1 MTFFRSSLR
10 PRHIQPH
17 VSDLVHVL
25 AHTVCLVYVAGKVW
39 ILKPG
44 KNSNRG
50 SGIEVAD
57 SYEDVLR
64 LLRITPAA
72 STAVVPAAAAAPAAG
87 PSAGAGR

>member
-1 MTFFRSSLR
+1 
-10 PRHIQPH
+10 
-17 VSDLVHVL
+17 
-25 AHTVCLVYVAGKVW
+25 VYVAGKVW